1 MSDRVRIYVYG
12 LGVILFVAIG
22 IVVFFILRA
31 GYPYLFSNP
40 SASNPSELVTNWLEA
55 PTCKIP
61 CWENITPGE
70 TNIEQAKSLLLSN
83 PKIKNVRKGNV
94 LPYGLMLSVDIQGDY
109 YDPNASIGFDNN
121 NIAQSIELF
130 TSSQNLYLDDIVAYY
145 GFPKYVVIYG
155 QETVGVDVDLA
166 YPEMG
171 LVVNLY
177 SQDAEIMNENDI
189 RFTISPKQ
197 EVYGI
202 TFYAPNL
209 EYYYSFAWQPLKRYD
224 WKGFTNY
231 P

>member
-1 MSDRVRIYVYG
+1 MNDTARIYVYG

-22 IVVFFILRA
+22 IIAFFILKT

-40 SASNPSELVTNWLEA
+40 SELVANWLES
-55 PTCKIP
+55 PTCKVP
-61 CWENITPGE
+61 CWEKITPGE
-70 TNIEQAKSLLLSN
+70 TSTEQAKSRLLSN
-83 PKIKNVRKGNV
+83 PKIKSVREGNV
-94 LPYGLMLSVDIQGDY
+94 VPYGLTLSVDIQGDY
-109 YDPNASIGFDNN
+109 YNPNASIGFDNN
-121 NIAQSIELF
+121 NVAQSIELS
-130 TSSQNLYLDDIVAYY
+130 TYHENLYLNDIVSYY
-145 GFPKYVVIYG
+145 GFPNYVVIYG

-177 SQDAEIMNENDI
+177 SQDAEIINENDI
-189 RFTISPKQ
+189 RFTISPNQ
-197 EVYGI
+197 EVYGVSY
-202 TFYAPNL
+202 YAPNL